1 MSKNKLYTAYFAGT
15 QYNANG
21 ITCGMIIVTKWK
33 DTTEDSPEIGRKRY
47 YCHNAEKV
55 VANLKNEGWCR
66 SIYENRQENTFIDN
80 AAITKTNNF
89 KERTKALLYNALVLL
104 ADTSFNEYTDGQ
116 KWLEMVYRELGAT
129 EEDLA
134 ECGISISKSGEV
146 FYI

>member
-33 DTTEDSPEIGRKRY
+33 DTTEYSPEIG
-47 YCHNAEKV
+47 HNAEKV
-55 VANLKNEGWCR
+55 VANLKNEDWCR

-89 KERTKALLYNALVLL
+89 NERTKDLLYNALILL
-104 ADTSFNEYTDGQ
+104 ADTTFNEYTDGQ